1 MRGIA
6 VFTLVGHLQTGEV
19 AMKPEG
25 TKPLK
30 FAMYGA
36 FAGLAYAAFTA
47 DYNAAMPDL
56 VGEFIGGAVGG
67 AFLFGVAVFVQNRFN
82 R

>member
-1 MRGIA
+1 
-6 VFTLVGHLQTGEV
+6 
-19 AMKPEG
+19 MKPEG

-47 DYNAAMPDL
+47 DYDAAMPDL
-56 VGEFIGGAVGG
+56 VGVFLGRMLGG
-67 AFLFGVAVFVQNRFN
+67 AFLFGVAVFVQNRIN

>member
-1 MRGIA
+1 
-6 VFTLVGHLQTGEV
+6 
-19 AMKPEG
+19 MKPEG

-56 VGEFIGGAVGG
+56 VGVFLGSVLGG
-67 AFLFGVAVFVQNRFN
+67 AFLFGVAVFVQNLIN